1 MKIIEIKLT
10 SEELEQLTNIL
21 SYTSFNS
28 VEDFIYDSLN
38 DLPTISN
45 FHEANNLLLIQNKKD
60 AHEKES
66 NY

>member
-1 MKIIEIKLT
+1 MKTIEIKLT

-38 DLPTISN
+38 DLPIISN